1 MQKANRL
8 VKYRQILIQRSKKR
22 GEKLTMPKISCNFVS
37 TNSNY
42 KNEINAKDDVD
53 ARYRVV
59 HHGFV

>member
-1 MQKANRL
+1 
-8 VKYRQILIQRSKKR
+8 
-22 GEKLTMPKISCNFVS
+22 MPKISCNFVS